1 MSDRGSL
8 GLPVSEERGRGEA
21 RSVTCTCSQAS
32 TRKWGVQRIGAGRH
46 LSRPRAEMATQCAV
60 WVSRLPQTQLTWAE
74 ASLAADRSTVSICE
88 WCCLLR
94 AGPLAVPAMLYHA
107 VGQPI
112 IAFSAE
118 LNKYWLHLLTTN
130 NPAWCIYCRA
140 TDIIIPRCPLEE
152 ATAKTQS
159 FQFFHGW
166 KK

>member
-1 MSDRGSL
+1 MGSP

-32 TRKWGVQRIGAGRH
+32 TRKWGVQRSGAGRH
-46 LSRPRAEMATQCAV
+46 HSRPRAEMAVCSLGQQACPR
-60 WVSRLPQTQLTWAE
+60 SSSHEQKHHPLQT
-74 ASLAADRSTVSICE
+74 RSTVSICE
-88 WCCLLR
+88 WCYLLR

-107 VGQPI
+107 VSQPI

-130 NPAWCIYCRA
+130 NPAWCIYCHA
-140 TDIIIPRCPLEE
+140 TDIIILSCPLEE
-152 ATAKTQS
+152 TIANTQS
-159 FQFFHGW
+159 YFQFFHGW